1 MALIYFIVLKNR
13 AFRVPKK
20 TGEWRDVRKW
30 ACHSWVA
37 TERAGAFIFSPELTG
52 QPNRHANRVA
62 QSPTENTHT

>member
-13 AFRVPKK
+13 AFRAPKK

-37 TERAGAFIFSPELTG
+37 TERAGAFIFSES
-52 QPNRHANRVA
+52 RANRTA
-62 QSPTENTHT
+62 

>member
-1 MALIYFIVLKNR
+1 MALLYFIVLKNR
-13 AFRVPKK
+13 AFRAPKK

-52 QPNRHANRVA
+52 QPDRVA
-62 QSPTENTHT
+62 NGEHPHMIA